1 MSTLPLLIVATPSP
15 FARKVR
21 VAMLEKGVAF
31 DVEVDNPW
39 NPGSQAGRH
48 NPLGK
53 IPVLMTPEDGA
64 IFDSKVIVEYLEAKW
79 PAQALLPAA
88 PLARVEARLV
98 EALADGVC
106 DAVVLIVLE
115 RARPTERRSDD
126 WLARQ
131 MAKVAAGV
139 AQAERRLG
147 DRTWYVGDA
156 FGIADIEQRR
166 LLDATAIEGDRT
178 AWVKAA
184 AGRDVGGVGRLALED
199 RALGPFAG
207 GGRLR
212 GRRDRYEGPGVRVA
226 R

>member
-156 FGIADIEQRR
+156 FGIADIAVGCMLGYLDLR
-166 LLDATAIEGDRT
+166 LPKY
-178 AWVKAA
+178 AW
-184 AGRDVGGVGRLALED
+184 
-199 RALGPFAG
+199 
-207 GGRLR
+207 
-212 GRRDRYEGPGVRVA
+212 RRDAPRLVALFDRLSDRGSFRATVPSAQTIASVR
-226 R
+226 